1 MSLSLHMSGRTK
13 YVHRRIIRLPIYHTL
28 LMRLINRDNIEI
40 VDVFIRLYGELLEE
54 LAPHYKGDIIFRDLS
69 DADNEYNDI
78 MGRVGNVIYHSE
90 KEVGHIGL
98 SDTEVLAALAHE
110 IGHIVYNTRGWQRD
124 QEERADSFAAE
135 LGLGNQ
141 MISAIEKIISSHR
154 YHNLTS
160 LLVGRIHFLQNMI
173 RV

>member
-1 MSLSLHMSGRTK
+1 M
-13 YVHRRIIRLPIYHTL
+13 HRAFGLTQ
-28 LMRLINRDNIEI
+28 E
-40 VDVFIRLYGELLEE
+40 
-54 LAPHYKGDIIFRDLS
+54 
-69 DADNEYNDI
+69 NEYHDI
-78 MGRVGNVIYHSE
+78 MGRVSNVIYYSE
-90 KEVGHIGL
+90 EEVGRIGL

-135 LGLGNQ
+135 LGLGTQ
-141 MISAIEKIISSHR
+141 MIAAIEKIISSRR

-160 LLVGRIHFLQNMI
+160 LLVRRIHFLQNMV

>member
-1 MSLSLHMSGRTK
+1 
-13 YVHRRIIRLPIYHTL
+13 
-28 LMRLINRDNIEI
+28 MRLINKDNIEI
-40 VDVFIRLYGELLEE
+40 VDVFIRLYGELIEDI
-54 LAPHYKGDIIFRDLS
+54 APHYKGDIVFKNLP
-69 DADNEYNDI
+69 ADENEYHDI

-90 KEVGHIGL
+90 VEVGKSGL

-110 IGHIVYNTRGWQRD
+110 IGHIVYNTRGWQQD

-135 LGLGNQ
+135 LGLGAQ
-141 MISAIEKIISSHR
+141 MISAIEKIISSRR
-154 YHNLTS
+154 YHKLTS